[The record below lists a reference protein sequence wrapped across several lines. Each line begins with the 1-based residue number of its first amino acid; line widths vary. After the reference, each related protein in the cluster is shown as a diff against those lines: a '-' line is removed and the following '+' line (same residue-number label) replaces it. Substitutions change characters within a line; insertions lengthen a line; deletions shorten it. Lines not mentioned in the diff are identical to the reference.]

1 MIGAGADY
9 ILLEK
14 VLDMVGLS
22 MDIWNIEWTEHMDSR
37 RQRVNNIVLG

>member
-1 MIGAGADY
+1 MIGAGAGY

-22 MDIWNIEWTEHMDSR
+22 MDIWNMEWTKHMDSR
-37 RQRVNNIVLG
+37 RQRVNNRVPG